1 MVPLDN
7 SFLSNILASSI
18 SAGAVEQEI
27 QMQTRKNK
35 MKVFFILQNNNK
47 KGSVINGALNFYAA
61 SFSFFLLIWV
71 TSESKASSKDSSN
84 DLEEAFTKKF

>member
-27 QMQTRKNK
+27 EMQPRKNK

-47 KGSVINGALNFYAA
+47 KRLRYKRSLKFLR
-61 SFSFFLLIWV
+61 SKFFFFSFNLG
-71 TSESKASSKDSSN
+71 N
-84 DLEEAFTKKF
+84 